1 MGISIGMVGLG
12 AFGKSFVPFF
22 KAHPLVS
29 RIGLCDREPDRVAQ
43 FAKDPF
49 YADKFREGDAYGSLD
64 EILKADFD
72 ALVVITQP
80 WLHAEQCVRAMEH
93 GKHVYS
99 AVPIVSLPC
108 ADEILD
114 WCDKLVNTS
123 RKTGLKYMLGETTIF
138 HPETMYCRRKQREG
152 AFGDFVFAE
161 GQYYHD
167 VDSPGCNLRKVMEY
181 RLASAAGKE
190 WIGIKKGYDQRGIK
204 GGPMHYPT
212 HSTSGPLNVMR
223 TYALKASCIG
233 MAGPRGDDYF
243 NNEFGNETGFFK
255 LANGATMRINE
266 YRHIGFHGEET
277 FNVYGTLGSFRHDH
291 WVDKKTGKL
300 LTVDEMRDPLPKD
313 VYSAFLDAVKAKERA
328 AAGPGYKDKDF
339 DPAQNDKKVF
349 GGHRGSHAFLVHEFV
364 SAVAENRQPISN
376 AWEAARYMACG
387 AVAHKSALRDG
398 EWLAVPDWG
407 VAPDAK

>member
-12 AFGKSFVPFF
+12 AFGKTFVSYY

-29 RIGLCDREPDRVAQ
+29 RIGLCDREPERIAQ
-43 FAKDPF
+43 FVNDPF
-49 YADKFREGDAYGSLD
+49 YADKFKEGDAYGSLD

-80 WLHAEQCVRAMEH
+80 WLHAEQCVRALEH

-123 RKTGLKYMLGETTIF
+123 RRTGKKYMLGETSIF
-138 HPETMYCRRKQREG
+138 HPETMYCRRQARAG
-152 AFGDFVFAE
+152 AFGSYVFAE

-167 VDSPGCNLRKVMEY
+167 VDSPGCNLRDVQRH
-181 RLASAAGKE
+181 RLASTAGRE
-190 WIGIKKGYDQRGIK
+190 WVELKKSYDARGIR

-212 HSTSGPLNVMR
+212 HSTGGPLNVMQ

-233 MAGPRGDDYF
+233 QAAPPDDAF
-243 NNEFGNETGFFK
+243 FSGEFGNETGFFK

-266 YRHIGFHGEET
+266 YRRIGFYGEET
-277 FNVYGTLGSFRHDH
+277 FNLYGTEGSFRHDH
-291 WVDKKTGKL
+291 WVDKRTGKH
-300 LTVDEMRDPLPKD
+300 LTLDEMRDPLPRE
-313 VYSAFLDAVKAKERA
+313 VYDAFLEAVRARQRA
-328 AAGPGYKDKDF
+328 AAGPGYQDKDF
-339 DPAQNDKKVF
+339 SPEENDRQVF

-364 SAVAENRQPISN
+364 SAVAADRQPITN

-398 EWLAVPDWG
+398 EWLPVPDWG
-407 VAPDAK
+407 AAPGA